1 MRRWLRPSLEI
12 VGVGG
17 GHTGEGMRGVVPSKA
32 KAKVM
37 CRLVADQNATAVL
50 EAFQRHVS
58 MHAPSHAHFN
68 FRAAAQQ
75 GRLVTEPYRMPKD
88 SLGNRAAAKV
98 LPSPSHVVA
107 YTKQRSSQRQ
117 TSSRH
122 IVAHTEAFCQHHSAK
137 HDSAV
142 SGLRPIKNWGE
153 AVKVMAGCGSGC
165 TKDDQSKQPSLP
177 A

>member
-50 EAFQRHVS
+50 EALQRHVS
-58 MHAPSHAHFN
+58 MHAPSHAHIN

-88 SLGNRAAAKV
+88 SLGNRAAAKA
-98 LPSPSHVVA
+98 SPFP
-107 YTKQRSSQRQ
+107 SQRRCLHNAKALTAPNKAVI
-117 TSSRH
+117 TSLLTLRH
-122 IVAHTEAFCQHHSAK
+122 S
-137 HDSAV
+137 V
-142 SGLRPIKNWGE
+142 STTVPNMILPYLVCVRLEIG
-153 AVKVMAGCGSGC
+153 VK
-165 TKDDQSKQPSLP
+165 L
-177 A
+177 